1 MRHVAP
7 RNATASLPPKADRA
21 PSPRRLDRALRT
33 LLRPCGS
40 ALIAVGL
47 VAGLAGAAQ
56 AACAKVKQT
65 RPGEVYLLRGLAN
78 IFSLGLDEMG
88 KQFTSYGMENCV
100 FNHSVWQSLANDIL
114 ERSYKGE
121 VNFPVII
128 IGHSL
133 GAGAAPQLATTLGK
147 HGVPTAYVV
156 MFDPVEPTRAGAN
169 VQEIINFY
177 LPKRQD
183 NLVRPTG
190 DFTGKL
196 SNVNLA
202 RFGGFTHLNIDYN
215 KDLRRI
221 VYRRTLE
228 LSQAQTDAATKEK

>member
-7 RNATASLPPKADRA
+7 LYPTARL
-21 PSPRRLDRALRT
+21 SPRTDRITCRRQSGRALQ
-33 LLRPCGS
+33 LLRS
-40 ALIAVGL
+40 AFASCL
-47 VAGLAGAAQ
+47 VAIGLAVALAGAAQ
-56 AACAKVKQT
+56 AACAKVNST

-114 ERSYKGE
+114 ERSYRGA
-121 VNFPVII
+121 VNYPVII

-177 LPKRQD
+177 LPKRND

-215 KDLRRI
+215 KDLRQI

-228 LSQAQTDAATKEK
+228 LSQARTDAAANEK